1 DLAGAEPARGARPT
15 RARRPHAPSS
25 GGGAQAM
32 TFPPSLLRLRVRTP
46 EHAWP
51 TLWLPLFVVWALLFL
66 LLVPLAL
73 VVLLVAIVLDPR
85 QTVRAFELVG
95 ALFAVVCGLRGVRV
109 DVGDGRAQVLISF
122 Y

>member
-1 DLAGAEPARGARPT
+1 
-15 RARRPHAPSS
+15 
-25 GGGAQAM
+25 M

-51 TLWLPLFVVWALLFL
+51 TLWLPLFLVWPVLFL

-73 VVLLVAIVLDPR
+73 VVLVVAIALDPR
-85 QTVRAFELVG
+85 QTARAFQLVG
-95 ALFAVVCGLRGVRV
+95 ALFAVVCGLRGLHI
-109 DVGDGRAQVLISF
+109 DVVSRRTQVLISL